1 MQLSLTQ
8 MSLTPHDELHLTR
21 ALTLAQEAAAFASPN
36 PTVGCILTHN
46 DIALAEGAHFYDA
59 RDHAE
64 IAALKQAAAL
74 GHTIPGATAYVTLEP
89 CAHHGRT
96 GPCSEALIAAGITR
110 CVVATVD
117 PNPLVSG
124 QGLAKL
130 RAANVEVLL
139 LDPIHPLAQQARRL
153 NDAFAHS
160 IQHHRPF
167 ITLKAAL
174 SADGKLAPP
183 TTTRTSTTPHWLTG
197 TAARADVQHLR
208 HTSDAILTGIGTIL
222 ADDPSLTDRTH
233 LPRRR
238 PLLRIVLDT
247 TLRTPLDSNILIT
260 PNPVLSTEAQPGS
273 PTGVLGPLG
282 WEHSGEIP
290 ALTASPNP
298 NLLLLCAEDRTL
310 APASRAAALTA
321 AGAEVL
327 RIPTKSNHLDLPAA
341 LTALAQRNLLSILI
355 EAGSN
360 LNGAL
365 LRANLIDRVILY
377 FAEQELGPNALPFA
391 THADSPYTLQ
401 QSLTQ
406 TTRTSFPSDLLPHT
420 TTHTEDIRITG
431 YLHDPWSNIT

>member
-1 MQLSLTQ
+1 

-36 PTVGCILTHN
+36 PTVGCVLTHN
-46 DIALAEGAHFYDA
+46 NTLLAEDAHFYNA

-74 GHTIPGATAYVTLEP
+74 GHSVRNATAYVTLEP

-96 GPCSEALIAAGITR
+96 GPCSEALIAAGIAR

-130 RAANVEVLL
+130 RTANVEVLL
-139 LDPIHPLAQQARRL
+139 LDPTHPLAQQARRL
-153 NDAFAHS
+153 NDAFAFS

-174 SADGKLAPP
+174 SVDGKLAPP
-183 TTTRTSTTPHWLTG
+183 HTTRTSTAPHWLTG

-208 HTSDAILTGIGTIL
+208 HTSDAILTGIGTVL
-222 ADDPSLTDRTH
+222 ADNPTLTDRTN

-247 TLRTPLDSNILIT
+247 TLRTPLDSAIITTAANDLLI
-260 PNPVLSTEAQPGS
+260 
-273 PTGVLGPLG
+273 
-282 WEHSGEIP
+282 
-290 ALTASPNP
+290 
-298 NLLLLCAEDRTL
+298 LCAEDTTI
-310 APASRAAALTA
+310 APTDREAALTA

-327 RIPTKSNHLDLPAA
+327 RIPTHSNHLDLHAA
-341 LTALAQRNLLSILI
+341 LTALAQRNILSVLI

-360 LNGAL
+360 LNGAF
-365 LRANLIDRVILY
+365 LRANLVDRVILY
-377 FAEQELGPNALPFA
+377 YAEQKLGIDALPFA
-391 THADSPYTLQ
+391 ANFDSPYTLQ
-401 QSLTQ
+401 QRLTQ
-406 TTRTSFPSDLLPHT
+406 TTRTAFPSDIPPNA
-420 TTHTEDIRITG
+420 EDIRITG
-431 YLHDPWSNIT
+431 YLHDPWPQIL